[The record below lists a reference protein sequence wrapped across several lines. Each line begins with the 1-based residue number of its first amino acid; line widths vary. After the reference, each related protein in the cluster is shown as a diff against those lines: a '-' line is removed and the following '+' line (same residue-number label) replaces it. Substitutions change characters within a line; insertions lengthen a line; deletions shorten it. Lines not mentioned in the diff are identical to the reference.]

1 MNQTNQYIN
10 NNFNYNNL
18 DYGLSSLMFYSL
30 PFLTNLEN
38 NIANDHMLI
47 NFMNNQLKSHNLA
60 LKAMGGQQMFNIN
73 DKQINEKHK
82 ESNSNS
88 NLSTSL
94 EDEQINNTNNTI
106 ILKDNKNDKNYKI
119 SDLFIKALKEIKS
132 YYKSIDSIL
141 NTPSLASFYFCNMEE
156 ENDDFEFWNNKISR
170 WGENVKMVKKPKR
183 KEETIEEDN

>member
-94 EDEQINNTNNTI
+94 EDEQTNNTNITI

-132 YYKSIDSIL
+132 YYKSIDSI
-141 NTPSLASFYFCNMEE
+141 FIY
-156 ENDDFEFWNNKISR
+156 
-170 WGENVKMVKKPKR
+170 
-183 KEETIEEDN
+183 